1 MHVNIWL
8 VKYVLHEMSKMR
20 EKKGDKYRKEVFFS
34 VCECFR
40 RFRGAY
46 DSTQHFHGW
55 LSLHGN
61 LPPQLLKCSA
71 SFSRRCVPW
80 ELLIKSNLKT
90 ASADEG
96 SSQPQRKRYAGAFVL
111 TVILTGIS
119 GLPLLR
125 QWQQTY
131 LFKSEWEEE
140 WTKTDGSQGL
150 EGKSRL
156 AFWMPR
162 LTDEGSQ

>member
-1 MHVNIWL
+1 M
-8 VKYVLHEMSKMR
+8 
-20 EKKGDKYRKEVFFS
+20 KGSTGNGCVFF

-46 DSTQHFHGW
+46 DSTQAFHGW

-71 SFSRRCVPW
+71 SFSRRCVPR
-80 ELLIKSNLKT
+80 ELLIKSNFKT
-90 ASADEG
+90 ASVDEG
-96 SSQPQRKRYAGAFVL
+96 SSQPQRKRYVGAFVL
-111 TVILTGIS
+111 TVILTRIS
-119 GLPLLR
+119 RLSLLQR
-125 QWQQTY
+125 WQQTY
-131 LFKSEWEEE
+131 LFKREWEEE
-140 WTKTDGSQGL
+140 WTKTDVSQGL

-156 AFWMPR
+156 ALWMPR

>member
-1 MHVNIWL
+1 MYCMKCKKRQ
-8 VKYVLHEMSKMR
+8 KY
-20 EKKGDKYRKEVFFS
+20 KKAWSVQERGVFQC

-46 DSTQHFHGW
+46 DSTQPFHGW

-71 SFSRRCVPW
+71 SFKRHW

-90 ASADEG
+90 ASVDEG
-96 SSQPQRKRYAGAFVL
+96 SSQPQRKRYVGAFVL

-140 WTKTDGSQGL
+140 WTKTDVSQGL

-156 AFWMPR
+156 ALWMPR